1 MKMRLFGNLLLFLQF
16 SSLASSFS
24 PDSAAKI
31 TFRRPQIPEKFN
43 EEKVDPNKTMACS
56 VPFYIEI
63 YSKRI
68 KLEHYLIF
76 TPVKSVQN
84 FSRFAHP

>member
-1 MKMRLFGNLLLFLQF
+1 MRLFGNHLPFLQF

-31 TFRRPQIPEKFN
+31 TFKRPQIPDKFN

-56 VPFYIEI
+56 IPFY
-63 YSKRI
+63 
-68 KLEHYLIF
+68 LE
-76 TPVKSVQN
+76 
-84 FSRFAHP
+84 